1 MLLGKGQVN
10 TGQWPLPEVPKM
22 GFDGG
27 KISAG
32 DYDEVSDLPALGGRE
47 EERARRGMN

>member
-1 MLLGKGQVN
+1 MN
-10 TGQWPLPEVPKM
+10 TGQWPPPGVLKRD
-22 GFDGG
+22 FDGG
-27 KISAG
+27 KISVG